1 MGRSEKSNFS
11 VSMTENINTSSPHR
25 CLVFLEEQAIF
36 QKYQEENKL
45 KIEAQQI
52 LLENIRRQIDILK
65 TNCL

>member
-1 MGRSEKSNFS
+1 
-11 VSMTENINTSSPHR
+11 MTDNINTSSHR

-36 QKYQEENKL
+36 QKYQEENQL

>member
-1 MGRSEKSNFS
+1 
-11 VSMTENINTSSPHR
+11 MTENINTSSPHR